1 MYYWLWN
8 TLKFKMRDTAYIYY
22 GILQYEYILIN

>member
-8 TLKFKMRDTAYIYY
+8 TLKFKMRDTAYIY
-22 GILQYEYILIN
+22 ITEYSNTNTY